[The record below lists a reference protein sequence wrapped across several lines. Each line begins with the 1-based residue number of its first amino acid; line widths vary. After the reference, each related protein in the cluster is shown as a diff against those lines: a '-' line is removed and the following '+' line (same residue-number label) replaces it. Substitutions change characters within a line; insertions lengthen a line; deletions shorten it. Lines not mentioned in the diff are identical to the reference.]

1 MRRQPPGKRCQLRV
15 ILECFAFIAG
25 AQEQLSRAARLF
37 GAAEA
42 LRENT
47 HLPMA
52 PYERPEYEQH
62 LAAIREHLD
71 SDAFSVAWAE
81 GRRITME
88 QAIAYALAE
97 R

>member
-1 MRRQPPGKRCQLRV
+1 
-15 ILECFAFIAG
+15 
-25 AQEQLSRAARLF
+25 LSRAARLL

-47 HLPMA
+47 HLPMT
-52 PYERPEYEQH
+52 PYERPEYDQH

-71 SDAFSVAWAE
+71 SDAFSVACAE
-81 GRRITME
+81 GRRMTLE

-97 R
+97 